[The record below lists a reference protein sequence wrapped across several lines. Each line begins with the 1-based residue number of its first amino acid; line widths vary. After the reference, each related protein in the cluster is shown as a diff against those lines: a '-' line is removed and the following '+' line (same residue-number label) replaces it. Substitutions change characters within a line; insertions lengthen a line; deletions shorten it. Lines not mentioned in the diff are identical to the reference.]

1 MSTEQPEALRLAN
14 AHEQVAKGIDFPELS
29 LQTAAE
35 LRRLHE
41 DCEDWKK
48 GYALLFKENADRRRL
63 NEELVEALR
72 KARATLNERLD
83 DLIESCTNPVTGLIT
98 DSADLLAIESDQD
111 LINSIDATLAKA
123 EAA

>member
-63 NEELVEALR
+63 NEELVEAVKQMQSALSR
-72 KARATLNERLD
+72 CFGAHAPDEGDRHRA
-83 DLIESCTNPVTGLIT
+83 
-98 DSADLLAIESDQD
+98 LAASR
-111 LINSIDATLAKA
+111 AALAKA
-123 EAA
+123 ETP

>member
-14 AHEQVAKGIDFPELS
+14 WLLETCKGGDEPSPMEQQA
-29 LQTAAE
+29 AAE

-41 DCEDWKK
+41 DCEDWKQ

-72 KARATLNERLD
+72 KCSEQLTRL
-83 DLIESCTNPVTGLIT
+83 GY
-98 DSADLLAIESDQD
+98 SANHADQ
-111 LINSIDATLAKA
+111 ALAKA
-123 EAA
+123 ETP

>member
-1 MSTEQPEALRLAN
+1 MSTEQPEALRLADWLEDEYGS
-14 AHEQVAKGIDFPELS
+14 AEAWD
-29 LQTAAE
+29 AANE

-48 GYALLFKENADRRRL
+48 GYALLFKENGNRRRL

-83 DLIESCTNPVTGLIT
+83 DLIESCTCPTTGLIT
-98 DSADLLAIESDQD
+98 DDTDLLAIESDQD

>member
-1 MSTEQPEALRLAN
+1 MNTQPEALRLAEITEFDKYPRHPDHN
-14 AHEQVAKGIDFPELS
+14 QH
-29 LQTAAE
+29 TAAE
-35 LRRLHE
+35 LRRLHQE
-41 DCEDWKK
+41 CEDWKQ

-63 NEELVEALR
+63 NDELVTELQ

-83 DLIESCTNPVTGLIT
+83 DLIDSCTDPVTGLIC

-123 EAA
+123 ETP